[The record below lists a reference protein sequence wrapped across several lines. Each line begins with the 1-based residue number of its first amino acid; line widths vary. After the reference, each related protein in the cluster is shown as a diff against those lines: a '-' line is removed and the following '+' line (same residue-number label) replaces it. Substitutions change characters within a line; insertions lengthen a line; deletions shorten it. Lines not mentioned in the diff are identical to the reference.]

1 MKKELIE
8 KNYQIL
14 EHNGMFKQTDIWI
27 EEMSEII
34 KELCKLRRNWE
45 EWGSD
50 IPITTLRNI
59 RGEINDGQVAL
70 DQMKKAFDYSEAMQ
84 ELDYEY
90 KVDRTLK
97 ELGVK
102 K

>member
-1 MKKELIE
+1 MKQELIK

-14 EHNGMFKQTDIWI
+14 EQNGLFKQTDIWI

-34 KELCKLRRNWE
+34 KELCKLRRSWDEWE
-45 EWGSD
+45 GD
-50 IPITTLRNI
+50 IPIATLRNI

-70 DQMKKAFDYSEAMQ
+70 DQMKKAFDYSVAMQ

>member
-14 EHNGMFKQTDIWI
+14 EQNGIFKQTDIWI

-34 KELCKLRRNWE
+34 KELCKLRRNWA
-45 EWGSD
+45 EWEGD
-50 IPITTLRNI
+50 IPVATLRNI

-70 DQMKKAFDYSEAMQ
+70 DQMKKAFDYSVAMQ

-90 KVDRTLK
+90 KVDRALREIK
-97 ELGVK
+97 EK
-102 K
+102 

>member
-14 EHNGMFKQTDIWI
+14 EQNGIFKQTDIWI

-34 KELCKLRRNWE
+34 KELCKLRRNWD
-45 EWGSD
+45 EWEGD
-50 IPITTLRNI
+50 IPVATLRNI

-70 DQMKKAFDYSEAMQ
+70 DQMKKAFDYSIAMQ

>member
-14 EHNGMFKQTDIWI
+14 EQNGIFKQTDIWI

-34 KELCKLRRNWE
+34 KELCKLRRNWD
-45 EWGSD
+45 EWETY
-50 IPITTLRNI
+50 IPVATLRNI
-59 RGEINDGQVAL
+59 REEINDGQVAL
-70 DQMKKAFDYSEAMQ
+70 DQMKKAFDYSETMQ